1 MSSSILKVSARTAA
15 IMIGFTIIGTLLL
28 AYTFDITRDTISKNE
43 EAEKLALI
51 SQTLPHDIF
60 DNNLVQDAIT
70 LPPSDELGNNQP
82 SHAFR
87 ASLDGKI
94 TAIVLEVVA
103 PDGYS
108 GKIKL
113 LVAILSN
120 GEISGVRVITHN
132 ETPGLGDYIDIAK
145 NAWIKIFD
153 GTSLSKV
160 RTQDWKV
167 KKDGG
172 QFDYMAGATITPRAI
187 VKAVHKALQY
197 FEKNQTKLLAV
208 ATNKPERQP

>member
-1 MSSSILKVSARTAA
+1 VSSTILKASARTTA
-15 IMIGFTIIGTLLL
+15 IMIAFTVIGTAML
-28 AYTFDITRDTISKNE
+28 AYTFDITRGIISQNE

-51 SQTLPHDIF
+51 SQTLPHNIF

-70 LPPSDELGNNQP
+70 LPPSDDLGNDKP
-82 SHAFR
+82 SQAFR
-87 ASLDGKI
+87 ASLNGKT

-120 GEISGVRVITHN
+120 GEISGVRVVVHN

-153 GTSLSKV
+153 GASLITI

-172 QFDYMAGATITPRAI
+172 QFDYMTGATITPRAV
-187 VKAVHKALQY
+187 VKAVHKSLQY
-197 FEKNQTKLLAV
+197 FEKNQTQLLAA
-208 ATNKPERQP
+208 ATNNPERQP

>member
-1 MSSSILKVSARTAA
+1 MSSSILKASARTTA
-15 IMIGFTIIGTLLL
+15 IMIAFTIIGTAML
-28 AYTFDITRDTISKNE
+28 AYTFDITRETISKNE

-51 SQTLPHDIF
+51 SQTLPHNIF

-70 LPPSDELGNNQP
+70 LPASDDLGNDKP
-82 SHAFR
+82 SQAFR
-87 ASLDGKI
+87 ASLNGKT

-120 GEISGVRVITHN
+120 GEISGVRVVAHN

-145 NAWIKIFD
+145 SAWIKIFD
-153 GTSLSKV
+153 NTSLSKV

-172 QFDYMAGATITPRAI
+172 QFDYMAGATITPRAV
-187 VKAVHKALQY
+187 VKAVHKSLLY
-197 FEKNQTKLLAV
+197 FEKNQTKLLAI
-208 ATNKPERQP
+208 ATNNPERQP

>member
-1 MSSSILKVSARTAA
+1 MSSSILKSSARTTA
-15 IMIGFTIIGTLLL
+15 IMIAFTIFGTAML
-28 AYTFDITRDTISKNE
+28 AYTFDITRETISQNE
-43 EAEKLALI
+43 EKEKLALI

-60 DNNLVQDAIT
+60 NNNLVQDAIP
-70 LPPSDELGNNQP
+70 LPASEDLGNDKP
-82 SHAFR
+82 SLAYR
-87 ASLDGKI
+87 ASLNGKI

-120 GEISGVRVITHN
+120 GEISGVRVVAHN

-160 RTQDWKV
+160 RSQDWKV

-172 QFDYMAGATITPRAI
+172 QFDYMAGATIPPRAV
-187 VKAVHKALQY
+187 VKAVHKSLQY
-197 FEKNQTKLLAV
+197 FEKNQTRLLAV
-208 ATNKPERQP
+208 TTNTPERQP